1 MINIISDMEMHYI
14 SIYFLFDSYYIVL
27 YEMHKWGTS
36 KWDTN
41 NFFNYIHFV
50 YVIIYCNA
58 GIPVFTYCMLL
69 VCVYIVAW
77 EEFNEQILTNH

>member
-14 SIYFLFDSYYIVL
+14 SIYFLFDLYYCMKCINEAL
-27 YEMHKWGTS
+27 QNEIQITS
-36 KWDTN
+36 SI
-41 NFFNYIHFV
+41 NYIHFV

-58 GIPVFTYCMLL
+58 GILVFTYCILL

-77 EEFNEQILTNH
+77 EECNEQILTNH

>member
-14 SIYFLFDSYYIVL
+14 SIYFLFDSYYCMKCINEAL
-27 YEMHKWGTS
+27 QNEIQITS
-36 KWDTN
+36 SII
-41 NFFNYIHFV
+41 FYFV
-50 YVIIYCNA
+50 YVIIYRNA
-58 GIPVFTYCMLL
+58 GIPVFTYCILL